1 MVLLLLACAP
11 EASLTPTMR
20 FDDDALFR
28 SLPADVTLISGGDI
42 RAAVDSPLGRAFVDA
57 GALDVDAMTGHA
69 DDLGLQ
75 GWSRFVAGCGG
86 AGCVATAPG
95 VLDPGRLHLAATGLG
110 MPARGE
116 GQRTRIEPG
125 GVPFVVDARLAERVL
140 VAGDLPAVDAFG
152 ATRLDVGAFA
162 DLVPEGDLWIAARD
176 PDLFLE
182 QAADRLEAEGSD
194 GGRDLAA
201 LLRDPDRTGARRWVA
216 GLGLSVSTGVVSTAT
231 LRVQCVDT
239 GGARKVAWLLDA
251 ALWREELTA
260 SDDVNALLQSVEIVR
275 VGEVVEARVSAPAA
289 IVAAAL
295 SGGAR

>member
-1 MVLLLLACAP
+1 MLLLLLACAP
-11 EASLTPTMR
+11 EATLTPTMR
-20 FDDDALFR
+20 FDEDALFR

-42 RAAVDSPLGRAFVDA
+42 RAAVDSPLGRALVDA
-57 GALDVDAMTGHA
+57 GALDTDAMTVQA

-95 VLDPGRLHLAATGLG
+95 VLDAGRLQLSASALG
-110 MPARGE
+110 MRAQGE

-125 GVPFVVDARLAERVL
+125 GVPFVVDARLAERVM

-152 ATRLDVGAFA
+152 ATRLDSGAFA

-182 QAADRLEAEGSD
+182 QAADRLEAEGSQ
-194 GGRDLAA
+194 GGLELATM
-201 LLRDPDRTGARRWVA
+201 LRDPERTRARKWVT
-216 GLGLSVSTGVVSTAT
+216 GLGLSVSTGDPSTAT

-239 GGARKVAWLLDA
+239 AGARRVAWLLDA
-251 ALWREELTA
+251 ARWQQELTA
-260 SDDVNALLQSVEIVR
+260 PDDGSALLQSVEVVR
-275 VGEVVEARVSAPAA
+275 VGDVVEARVSAPAA
-289 IVAAAL
+289 IVAAAV
-295 SGGAR
+295 SGGER